1 MHGWKVKHEKRK
13 EDGFAKKVYILKHRL
28 KYESCLK
35 ATGMANCKLQR
46 CIINNKYKS
55 KCGKKNKVM
64 VYPVM
69 TFY

>member
-35 ATGMANCKLQR
+35 ATGMANCKL
-46 CIINNKYKS
+46 
-55 KCGKKNKVM
+55 
-64 VYPVM
+64 
-69 TFY
+69 